1 MGVHSEVFS
10 ADHQT
15 SNHITAMKTI
25 AVFLA
30 IVASI
35 SAEADPAILGS
46 YVRTVPSDLS
56 ALPTAAAPLA
66 GPAIGQDGVNP
77 LIASPYA
84 GAYNPYGYAG
94 YPGYGGYGYG
104 AYPYGAGGFNGAY
117 GAHPGHINQPF
128 YGLGGYGG
136 FGGLGPGGFGGYGG
150 YPYGVGAWNFGLPQ
164 VLPAT
169 AT

>member
-1 MGVHSEVFS
+1 MGSVHSEVFS
-10 ADHQT
+10 VDHQT
-15 SNHITAMKTI
+15 SNQITTMKTV

-56 ALPTAAAPLA
+56 ALSTAAAPLA
-66 GPAIGQDGVNP
+66 GPAAGPDGVNP

-94 YPGYGGYGYG
+94 YPGYGAYGGYG
-104 AYPYGAGGFNGAY
+104 AYPYGQPGIWNGGY
-117 GAHPGHINQPF
+117 RGHPF
-128 YGLGGYGG
+128 YGLGG
-136 FGGLGPGGFGGYGG
+136 F
-150 YPYGVGAWNFGLPQ
+150 
-164 VLPAT
+164 
-169 AT
+169 

>member
-10 ADHQT
+10 VDHRT
-15 SNHITAMKTI
+15 SNQITAMKTI

-46 YVRTVPSDLS
+46 YVRTVPSDPS
-56 ALPTAAAPLA
+56 ALPTTATPLA
-66 GPAIGQDGVNP
+66 GPALGPDGINP

-94 YPGYGGYGYG
+94 YPGYGGYGGYG
-104 AYPYGAGGFNGAY
+104 AYPYGQAGIWTGGY
-117 GAHPGHINQPF
+117 GGHPF

-136 FGGLGPGGFGGYGG
+136 
-150 YPYGVGAWNFGLPQ
+150 
-164 VLPAT
+164 
-169 AT
+169 